1 LKIYLV
7 GGAVR
12 DELLGKPVQE
22 RDWVVVGSTPEEMI
36 AKGYQ
41 PVGKD
46 FPVFLHPKTHEEY
59 ALARTERKTGK
70 GYKGFHFY
78 ATPDVTL
85 IDDLIR
91 RDLTINAMAK
101 HKITGEII
109 DPHGGRNDLA
119 KKILRHVSPAFA
131 EDPVRILRVA
141 RFASMLPDF
150 TVDPS
155 TNELMR
161 QMVKSGEV
169 DALVAERVWKELS
182 RALLTE
188 NPQRF
193 FEVLKNCDALGILF
207 PEFSPKLKWELNL
220 FALNHAIKMT
230 GDGTVRFAALLH
242 HLSRDEIQSICKR
255 FRVPSEFSELAL
267 LLAKFFDAYQK
278 LDPKNPEQLLFILKS
293 IDAFRR
299 PERFNAWM
307 MTCHAIDAT
316 HNHAKILLCALH
328 AAKTVD
334 LQPLLDQKI
343 QGKAFADALH
353 ELQLD
358 AIAKLK

>member
-1 LKIYLV
+1 MEIYLV

-12 DELLGKPVQE
+12 DELLGKPVSE
-22 RDWVVVGSTPEEMI
+22 RDWVVVGGTPEEMI

-85 IDDLIR
+85 TEDLIR

-101 HKITGEII
+101 HKITGDII
-109 DPHGGRNDLA
+109 DPHGGRDDLA
-119 KKILRHVSPAFA
+119 KKIFRHVSPAFA

-141 RFASMLPDF
+141 RFACVLPDF
-150 TVDPS
+150 QVDPS

-161 QMVKSGEV
+161 HMVNSGEV

-182 RALLTE
+182 RALCAE
-188 NPQRF
+188 NPLRF
-193 FEVLKNCDALGILF
+193 FDVLKNCDALVVLL
-207 PEFSPKLKWELNL
+207 PEFKDELDL
-220 FALNHAIKMT
+220 FALKNAVKIT
-230 GDGTVRFAALLH
+230 TDGTIRFAALLH

-255 FRVPSEFSELAL
+255 YRVPSEFSELAL
-267 LLAKFFDAYQK
+267 LISKFFENYLR
-278 LDPKNPEQLLFILKS
+278 LDPKDPEQLLFILKS
-293 IDAFRR
+293 VDAFRR
-299 PERFNAWM
+299 PERFELWM
-307 MTCHAIDAT
+307 TACHAIDAT
-316 HNHAKILLCALH
+316 HDHTNILLRALST
-328 AAKTVD
+328 AKQVD
-334 LQPLLDQKI
+334 LQPLLDQKL

-353 ELQLD
+353 VLQIK
-358 AIAKLK
+358 AISLSL